1 METTVAPKKLP
12 AFIIEST
19 RRSFL
24 MAWIAVANAL
34 SRSRYILVMA
44 NGRFAKI
51 KVDVQKTHTAYHY
64 SQQELVFL
72 SNRT

>member
-1 METTVAPKKLP
+1 METSVVPKKLP

-24 MAWIAVANAL
+24 LAWIAVANAL
-34 SRSRYILVMA
+34 SRSRHMLVMT

-51 KVDVQKTHTAYHY
+51 KMDVQKTHPAYHY